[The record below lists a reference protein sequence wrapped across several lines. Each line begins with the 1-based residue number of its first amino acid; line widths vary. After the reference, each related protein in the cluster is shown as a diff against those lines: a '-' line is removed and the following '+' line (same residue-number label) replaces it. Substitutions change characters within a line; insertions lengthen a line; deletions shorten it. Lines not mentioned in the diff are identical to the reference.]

1 MCFDEANWKFKQYL
15 KHHTPPAYRDRPLAE
30 IDAMTRNSDSR
41 YYPQCQ
47 QRDIEESVLREG
59 TYVRSP
65 KPNTVYKVNEFPSD
79 IGASNGQPSR
89 WVKVESTSG
98 EFHGRPI
105 AESEYRKFMNH
116 TIACCN

>member
-1 MCFDEANWKFKQYL
+1 MCFDETAWKFKQYP
-15 KHHTPPAYRDRPLAE
+15 KHHTPRAYRDRPLAE

-59 TYVRSP
+59 SYVRSP
-65 KPNTVYKVNEFPSD
+65 KANTVYKVNEFPSD

-89 WVKVESTSG
+89 WVKVESTNS

-116 TIACCN
+116 VIPCCS

>member
-1 MCFDEANWKFKQYL
+1 
-15 KHHTPPAYRDRPLAE
+15 
-30 IDAMTRNSDSR
+30 MTRNSDSR

-65 KPNTVYKVNEFPSD
+65 KPNTIYKVHEFPSD

-89 WVKVESTSG
+89 WVKVESTNG

-105 AESEYRKFMNH
+105 AEIEYRRFMNR
-116 TIACCN
+116 IVPCCR